1 MLSSLHQSVVIV
13 NASDR
18 YWYVPRSWFEREGPV
33 FKHRQYG
40 DHTAG
45 KSVEKAHDFIQA
57 VQAVGDDVTRLKVY
71 SRSPGAHK
79 QKQD

>member
-33 FKHRQYG
+33 KHRQYG

-45 KSVEKAHDFIQA
+45 ESVEKAHDFIQA